1 MSSMTL
7 RAVTCAW
14 CSAELKVPDPV
25 GGREGYF
32 VLPRRCRQCAGNNLV
47 EIDGALSIV
56 RQQRRSRRQGT
67 TTRRISAIRPAAK
80 SVTR

>member
-1 MSSMTL
+1 MSMTV

-14 CSAELKVPDPV
+14 CSAEMKVPDPV
-25 GGREGYF
+25 AGRDGYF

-56 RQQRRSRRQGT
+56 RQQRRARRRATT
-67 TTRRISAIRPAAK
+67 TTRMTAAK
-80 SVTR
+80 PLAV

>member
-1 MSSMTL
+1 MINMTL

-14 CSAELKVPDPV
+14 CSAEMMVPDPV
-25 GGREGYF
+25 KGRDGYF

-56 RQQRRSRRQGT
+56 RQQRKQKRNTSTQ
-67 TTRRISAIRPAAK
+67 RITAIKPLVA
-80 SVTR
+80 